1 MVEISKNSKKAA
13 ADKKKAT
20 ILVKVRWL
28 GEKSAL
34 GMCERLQNG
43 SREKRESRHARA
55 LALPFLEKYSSYI
68 QVRFKDKVFRGTVF
82 NFFFTD
88 KINFKILNDFFLR
101 SLLYTGP
108 VPVYNYSQGQ
118 IVGAKDSKLGE
129 KMAQR
134 KERVEELLPEQLV
147 PNGRVRSGFLIL
159 APENICQ
166 GLFSPFF
173 TVLLPVMTFPRP
185 HYVINDAPSCRQP
198 PYSLPDGFVV
208 N

>member
-88 KINFKILNDFFLR
+88 KINFKILNDFFF
-101 SLLYTGP
+101 
-108 VPVYNYSQGQ
+108 
-118 IVGAKDSKLGE
+118 A
-129 KMAQR
+129 
-134 KERVEELLPEQLV
+134 
-147 PNGRVRSGFLIL
+147 
-159 APENICQ
+159 
-166 GLFSPFF
+166 
-173 TVLLPVMTFPRP
+173 
-185 HYVINDAPSCRQP
+185 
-198 PYSLPDGFVV
+198 
-208 N
+208 